1 MSTQDDGIGPVT
13 TTHGQPRSRFEAI
26 FLHAPN
32 AIVIVAP
39 DGTIIAANYQ
49 TVALFGY
56 PVRDLVGRGVELL
69 LPERYRGPHAAL
81 RQGFN
86 AAPRVREMG
95 ANELLYGLHKNG
107 TEFPLEI
114 SLSPLPGDQGE
125 VMAAIRDVT
134 VQRESESR
142 VRAMM
147 DFTPDATL
155 IVGEDGVINFASRQ
169 VSALFGYPANELLGR
184 NVDELLPERFQ
195 TSHIERRAE
204 FFEAPQVREM
214 GANAEL
220 YGRRANGSEFPVEVS
235 LSPLP
240 GLPRE
245 VMAAVRDVTDR
256 TAIESRSR
264 AILQLAPD
272 ATIIVDGTGRILAAN
287 RQTTALFGHTHD
299 VLLGMQVEELMPE
312 RFRWSH
318 IPHRDSFSAAPRVR
332 EMGAGADL
340 FGLRADGTEFSIE
353 ISLSPL
359 PGPGNDVIATV
370 RDVTDRRAGRYALE
384 RALEQERDAAVQL
397 RDASRVKDEFLDIV
411 AHELRTPITAIGGF
425 AHVLD
430 HQWDGHDEATRRQL
444 VGRISSNA
452 RQMSAMV
459 ERLLNMSRLQA
470 GRVELDLK
478 TLKVS
483 DLLHTIVDSLATL
496 EDRPVTIEAETDRTV
511 VTDQSALRHIVTNF
525 LTNAAKFS
533 PVDIAIE
540 VRAFESEGGLVI
552 EVEDHGIGI
561 PAADVPHLFEH
572 FFQGDNQRAG
582 GHGSGVGLSVARL
595 YTDLLDGNISA
606 TSTWGQGSLFSV
618 WLPHR
623 VLPSDG
629 AAAAASSDGGV

>member
-1 MSTQDDGIGPVT
+1 
-13 TTHGQPRSRFEAI
+13 
-26 FLHAPN
+26 
-32 AIVIVAP
+32 
-39 DGTIIAANYQ
+39 
-49 TVALFGY
+49 
-56 PVRDLVGRGVELL
+56 
-69 LPERYRGPHAAL
+69 
-81 RQGFN
+81 
-86 AAPRVREMG
+86 
-95 ANELLYGLHKNG
+95 
-107 TEFPLEI
+107 
-114 SLSPLPGDQGE
+114 
-125 VMAAIRDVT
+125 MAAIRDVT

-470 GRVELDLK
+470 GRVELELK

-483 DLLHTIVDSLATL
+483 ELLHTIVDSLATL
-496 EDRPVTIEAETDRTV
+496 EDRPITIEAETDRTV
-511 VTDQSALRHIVTNF
+511 VTDESALRHIVTNF

-533 PVDIAIE
+533 PVDIAVE
-540 VRAFESEGGLVI
+540 VRAHESEGGLVI

-572 FFQGDNQRAG
+572 FFQGANQLAV

-595 YTDLLDGNISA
+595 YTDLLGGNIRA
-606 TSTWGQGSLFSV
+606 TSTWGEGSLFSV

-623 VLPSDG
+623 VMPSDDG
-629 AAAAASSDGGV
+629 AAAADCGA

>member
-256 TAIESRSR
+256 TATESRSR

-340 FGLRADGTEFSIE
+340 FGLRADGTEFWIE

-359 PGPGNDVIATV
+359 PGRGNDVIATV
-370 RDVTDRRAGRYALE
+370 RDVTDRRAGRNALE
-384 RALEQERDAAVQL
+384 HALEQERDAAVQL
-397 RDASRVKDEFLDIV
+397 RDASRIKDEFLAIV
-411 AHELRTPITAIGGF
+411 AHELRTPIAAIGGF
-425 AHVLD
+425 AHVLS
-430 HQWDGHDEATRRQL
+430 HQWDHHDEVTRRQL
-444 VGRISSNA
+444 VDRISVNA
-452 RQMSAMV
+452 GQMSAMV

-470 GRVELDLK
+470 GRVELELK

-483 DLLHTIVDSLATL
+483 ELLHTIVDSLATL
-496 EDRPVTIEAETDRTV
+496 EDRPITIEAETDRTV
-511 VTDQSALRHIVTNF
+511 VTDESALRHIVTNF

-533 PVDIAIE
+533 PVDIAVE
-540 VRAFESEGGLVI
+540 VRAHESEGGLVI

-572 FFQGDNQRAG
+572 FFQGANQLAV

-595 YTDLLDGNISA
+595 YTDLLGGNIRA
-606 TSTWGQGSLFSV
+606 TSTWGEGSLFSV

-623 VLPSDG
+623 VMPSDDG
-629 AAAAASSDGGV
+629 AAAADCGA